1 MTQPS
6 IPTRVTERYG
16 VRHPFALA
24 TMAFAG
30 WAPPLAIAVSH
41 AGGIGS
47 IGAALLPE
55 PAIRGLAEALHGAGA
70 APFNFGFL
78 SNFDHDAQVRA
89 CAELKVPVVTFHW
102 GHPDPALIRLL
113 KDAGCDV
120 WQQVATLEQARRALG
135 DGVDLI
141 VAQGHEAGGHN
152 LNGRTDDGQGLFTLL
167 PTLRDALGEDV
178 LMLASGGV
186 ADGRGVAA
194 ALQLGADGVWV
205 GTRMVATAEANAHDE
220 YKRRLVQ
227 AGGTDTVYSWIFG
240 NEDPGF
246 NPMRVLR
253 SKAVV
258 DWNHRLGEVP
268 LPISERP
275 LIGTTVLGGETVP
288 LRQFER
294 LLPIPETEGDWDQM
308 PFLAGQGVGLIHD
321 VAPAGEVVERMMTQ
335 AAELLARGL
344 RVRA

>member
-1 MTQPS
+1 MTEAL
-6 IPTRVTERYG
+6 IPTRFTARYG

-24 TMAFAG
+24 AMAFAG
-30 WAPPLAIAVSH
+30 WAPPLAIAVSR
-41 AGGIGS
+41 AGGVGS

-55 PAIRGLAEALHGAGA
+55 PAIRGLVEALREAEA

-78 SNFDHDAQVRA
+78 TNFDHDAEVRA
-89 CAELKVPVVTFHW
+89 CAELKVPIVTFHW

-120 WQQVATLEQARRALG
+120 WEQVTSAEHARRALG
-135 DGVDLI
+135 DGVDVI
-141 VAQGHEAGGHN
+141 VVQGHEAAGHN
-152 LNGRTDDGQGLFTLL
+152 FNGRTDDGQGLFGLL
-167 PTLRDALGEDV
+167 PTLRDALGDET

-205 GTRMVATAEANAHDE
+205 GTRMVATLEANVHEE

-227 AGGTDTVYSWIFG
+227 AAGAETVYSWIFG

-253 SKAVV
+253 TKAVTE
-258 DWNHRLGEVP
+258 WNHRLGEVP
-268 LPISERP
+268 LPVAGRAQ
-275 LIGTTVLGGETVP
+275 IGTTVIGGETVP

-294 LLPIPETEGDWDQM
+294 LLPTPETEGDWDQM
-308 PFLAGQGVGLIHD
+308 PFLAGQGVGLVRDI
-321 VAPAGEVVERMMTQ
+321 APAAEVVERMMAQ
-335 AAELLARGL
+335 AAELLARGA